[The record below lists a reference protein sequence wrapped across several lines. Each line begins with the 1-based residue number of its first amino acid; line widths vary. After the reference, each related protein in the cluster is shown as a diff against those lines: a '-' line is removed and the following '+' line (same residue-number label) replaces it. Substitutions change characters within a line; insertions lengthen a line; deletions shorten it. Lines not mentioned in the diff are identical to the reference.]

1 MANIVILMGRL
12 GADPEVRRVGND
24 NTPVVDVSVAT
35 KDGKDTEWH
44 NVNLWER
51 QAELIGRCKK
61 GEMVHI
67 QGRLKTD
74 QYTDKEGNKRRKT
87 YVRAFRFEFCGSA
100 SAGQQSGAQGRSSN
114 PYGDD
119 DIKF

>member
-24 NTPVVDVSVAT
+24 NTAVVDVSVAT

-51 QAELIGRCKK
+51 QAELISRCKK
-61 GEMVHI
+61 GEMVFI

-74 QYTDKEGNKRRKT
+74 QYTDREGNKRRKT
-87 YVRAFRFEFCGSA
+87 YVRAFRFEFCGS
-100 SAGQQSGAQGRSSN
+100 SQQQSQGGAQGRPSN

-119 DIKF
+119 DLNF